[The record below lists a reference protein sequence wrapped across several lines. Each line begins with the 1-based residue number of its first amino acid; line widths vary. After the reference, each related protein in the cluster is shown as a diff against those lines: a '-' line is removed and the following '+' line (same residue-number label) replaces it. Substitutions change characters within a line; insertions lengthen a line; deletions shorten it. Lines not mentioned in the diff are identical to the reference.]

1 MNIRCLYDECLP
13 ISQLKGCFH
22 PRNRNQHSEDQIQR
36 LAEILKYQGI
46 RYPVKIS
53 KQSGAITSGHGRV
66 LAAELNGWN
75 SFPVNYQDYDDETQE
90 YADVQADNAIA
101 SWAELDLS
109 AINMDLGE
117 LGPFNL
123 EMLGIKNFHVDASE
137 KEQEKASSEE
147 VHDKKPVQCPNCG
160 EQFVPTGGIDNG

>member
-13 ISQLKGCFH
+13 ISELKGKFH
-22 PRNRNQHSEDQIQR
+22 PRNRNTHPDEQIKR
-36 LAEILKYQGI
+36 LAEILKYQGV

-66 LAAELNGWN
+66 LAAEVNGWN
-75 SFPVNYQDYDDETQE
+75 SFPVNYQDYDDEAQE

-109 AINMDLGE
+109 SIHMDLGE
-117 LGPFNL
+117 VGPFNID
-123 EMLGIKNFHVDASE
+123 MLGIKNFAFEPVETPELEIKE
-137 KEQEKASSEE
+137 KELDENIETHQE
-147 VHDKKPVQCPNCG
+147 CPSCG
-160 EQFVPTGGIDNG
+160 YRW